1 MTTSAVT
8 NLGGLD
14 IGKYLKI
21 ISKGGVYNNLPEDS
35 AMWENILKK
44 KKGTDEG
51 RELRYLLRSAY
62 GASAANFMAIG
73 GGAFPNAQKSSLN
86 EGTAQ
91 YKDFALTIEV
101 QRDVIARAISDFSR
115 YGEPIAEEIRAK
127 TITLSRQLSAAVYAD
142 GTGVLA
148 QATGAGTIGSGRITL
163 PIGATSTSRGFI
175 GWLELGDRVVV
186 ATLAGVQ
193 TDPTVSSGTFA
204 WYSVYDKD
212 RTAGTVVL
220 EAQNS
225 SGTALTVTA
234 TNILNTMVIYKYGS
248 QINDLSSVSTSD
260 DYNSLSYYYP
270 GLQSLAASDNRKVNG
285 INMTGAVKGTK
296 RDVGG
301 NPIDSSDFQK
311 LMSQVKLNVG
321 ANRYKYTRAMMAWE
335 TLDAL
340 VESRETD
347 RRFVTIKDNKRG
359 VEGGL
364 AYVHGKDTL
373 AFEADEF
380 CPTQAIWCVPE
391 GDVLQFW
398 GADFEFVEPQ
408 AGQKFFLKPN
418 SSGHDNTIRSY
429 MMGHGTLTCVH
440 PAAVG
445 LITNFTVGS

>member
-1 MTTSAVT
+1 MATSAVT

-44 KKGTDEG
+44 KKGADEG
-51 RELRYLLRSAY
+51 RELRYLIRSAY

-73 GGAFPNAQKSSLN
+73 GGSFPNAQKSSLA
-86 EGTAQ
+86 EATAQ
-91 YKDFALTIEV
+91 YKNFGLTIEV

-115 YGEPIAEEIRAK
+115 YGEPVAEEIRAK

-148 QATGAGTIGSGRITL
+148 QATGAGTISSGRVVL
-163 PIGATSTSRGFI
+163 PLGSASTSRGFI
-175 GWLELGDRVVV
+175 GWLELGDRVII

-212 RTAGTVVL
+212 RAAGTVTL

-225 SGTALTVTA
+225 SGTTLTVTA
-234 TNILNTMVIYKYGS
+234 TNVLNTMVILKYGS
-248 QINDLSSVSTSD
+248 QINDLASVTTE
-260 DYNSLSYYYP
+260 DYNSLSFYYP
-270 GLQSLAASDNRKVNG
+270 GLQSLTAADGRKVNG
-285 INMTGAVKGTK
+285 LTMTGALKGTK
-296 RDVGG
+296 RNVSG

-380 CPTQAIWCVPE
+380 CPTQSIWVVPE

-429 MMGHGTLTCVH
+429 MMGEGIMTCVH
-440 PAAVG
+440 PAAIG
-445 LITNFTVGS
+445 EISNFTVGS

>member
-35 AMWENILKK
+35 SMWENIQKK
-44 KKGTDEG
+44 KKGADEG

-62 GASAANFMAIG
+62 GASAANFVAVG
-73 GGAFPNAQKSSLN
+73 GGAYPNAQKSSLS

-101 QRDVIARAISDFSR
+101 ERTIIERAISDFSR
-115 YGEPIAEEIRAK
+115 YGEPLAEEIRAK

-148 QATGAGTIGSGRITL
+148 AATGAGTIGSGRIVL
-163 PIGATSTSRGFI
+163 PLGTASTSRGFV
-175 GWLELGDRVVV
+175 GWLEYGDRVVV
-186 ATLAGVQ
+186 ATTAGVQ

-212 RTAGTVVL
+212 RANDTVTL
-220 EAQNS
+220 QAQNS

-234 TNILNTMVIYKYGS
+234 TNILSTMVILKYGS
-248 QINDLSSVSTSD
+248 QLNDLASVATTD
-260 DYNSLSYYYP
+260 DYNALSYYYP
-270 GLQSLAASDNRKVNG
+270 GLQSLAANDGRKVNG
-285 INMTGAVKGTK
+285 INMTGAVKGTQ

-301 NPIDSSDFQK
+301 QPIDSSDFQK

-347 RRFVTIKDNKRG
+347 RRFISIKDNKRG
-359 VEGGL
+359 VDVLG
-364 AYVHGKDTL
+364 YVHGKDTL
-373 AFEADEF
+373 IFEADEF
-380 CPTQAIWCVPE
+380 CPKQAIWCVPE

-398 GADFEFVEPQ
+398 GSDFEFVEPQ
-408 AGQKFFLKPN
+408 AGQKFMLKPN
-418 SSGHDNTIRSY
+418 ASGHDRSIRSY
-429 MMGHGTLTCVH
+429 MEGHGTLTCVH

-445 LITNFTVGS
+445 LVTNFTVS